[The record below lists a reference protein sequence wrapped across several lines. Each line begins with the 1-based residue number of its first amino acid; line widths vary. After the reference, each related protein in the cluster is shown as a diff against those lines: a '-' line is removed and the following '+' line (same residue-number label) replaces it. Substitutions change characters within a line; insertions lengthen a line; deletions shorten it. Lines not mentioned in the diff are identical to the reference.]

1 MILAQLTATVPFDPK
16 ADANARVLDN
26 LRGQYREQ
34 AKDDVLALYTAALRD
49 SAGVS
54 VNQALIDTT
63 LSRFP

>member
-1 MILAQLTATVPFDPK
+1 VILAKLTGIHAFDPAA
-16 ADANARVLDN
+16 ADNAPIVEQ
-26 LRGQYREQ
+26 LRGQFREQ

>member
-1 MILAQLTATVPFDPK
+1 VILAQLTGIHAFDPAA
-16 ADANARVLDN
+16 ADNVPIVEQ
-26 LRGQYREQ
+26 LRGQFREQ